1 MSMPTLRQLR
11 TFVAVVERGSITE
24 AARALNLTQPAASQQ
39 LREIERLVGAR
50 LLDRAGGRL
59 VPTASGFA
67 ALDPARQALAAA
79 AEAAAAAQAAR
90 AGRAG
95 RVRLGTGATACIH
108 LLPGALASVRAR
120 LPGLEIVVATGNTPD
135 ILRQVEEGGLDLGLV
150 TMPRRLPRP
159 LVATPIR
166 RDLLAALLPAPL
178 AGAATFTPAALAALP
193 LILYEPGG
201 DTRGIVDAWFRR
213 AGLAPK
219 PIMELGSVEAI
230 KVLVGSGLGA
240 SVLPRMA
247 LAQPVPGA
255 ETRALRPPVARL
267 LALVLRRSKVVDA
280 GLRAM
285 MAALTEAAAEAG
297 TGTGVGTGAEIGAD
311 GRAAPGDV
319 PLAAEPC

>member
-1 MSMPTLRQLR
+1 MNTPTLRQLR
-11 TFVAVVERGSITE
+11 TFVAVAERGSITE

-39 LREIERLVGAR
+39 LREVERQLGTR

-59 VPTASGFA
+59 VPTASGLA
-67 ALDPARQALAAA
+67 ALGPARQALAAA
-79 AEAAAAAQAAR
+79 AEVAAVAQAVR
-90 AGRAG
+90 AGKVG

-108 LLPGALASVRAR
+108 LLPKALAAVRAR

-135 ILRQVEEGGLDLGLV
+135 ILRRVEEGALDLGLV
-150 TMPRRLPRP
+150 TMPRQMPRTLAAT
-159 LVATPIR
+159 LVR
-166 RDLLAALLPAPL
+166 RDALAALLPEAL
-178 AGAATFTPAALAALP
+178 AASAAFTPAALAALP

-247 LAQPVPGA
+247 LEQPVPGA
-255 ETRALRPPVARL
+255 VARELRPPVERG
-267 LALVLRRSKVVDA
+267 LALVLRRAKVVDA
-280 GLRAM
+280 GLRAVT
-285 MAALTEAAAEAG
+285 AALTHAGAEAE
-297 TGTGVGTGAEIGAD
+297 AEAEAEAVAELG
-311 GRAAPGDV
+311 GV

>member
-1 MSMPTLRQLR
+1 MNTPTLRQLR
-11 TFVAVVERGSITE
+11 TFVAVAERGSITE

-39 LREIERLVGAR
+39 LREVERQLGTR
-50 LLDRAGGRL
+50 LLDRAGRRL
-59 VPTASGFA
+59 VPTASGLA
-67 ALDPARQALAAA
+67 ALGPARQALAAA
-79 AEAAAAAQAAR
+79 AEVAAVAPAVR
-90 AGRAG
+90 AGKVG

-108 LLPGALASVRAR
+108 LLPKALAAVRAR

-135 ILRQVEEGGLDLGLV
+135 ILRRVEEGALDLGLV
-150 TMPRRLPRP
+150 TMPRQMPRTLAAT
-159 LVATPIR
+159 LVR
-166 RDLLAALLPAPL
+166 RDALAALLPEAL
-178 AGAATFTPAALAALP
+178 AASAAFTPAALAALP

-247 LAQPVPGA
+247 LEQPVPGA
-255 ETRALRPPVARL
+255 VARELRPPVERG
-267 LALVLRRSKVVDA
+267 LALVLRRAKVVDA
-280 GLRAM
+280 GLRAVT
-285 MAALTEAAAEAG
+285 AALTQAEAE
-297 TGTGVGTGAEIGAD
+297 AEAVAELG
-311 GRAAPGDV
+311 GV

>member
-1 MSMPTLRQLR
+1 MSTPTLRQLR
-11 TFVAVVERGSITE
+11 TFVAVAERGSITE

-50 LLDRAGGRL
+50 LLERAGGRL
-59 VPTASGFA
+59 VPTAAGSA

-79 AEAAAAAQAAR
+79 AEAVARVQAVR

-108 LLPGALASVRAR
+108 LLPAALASVRAR
-120 LPGLEIVVATGNTPD
+120 LPGLDIVVATGNTPD
-135 ILRQVEEGGLDLGLV
+135 ILRRVQEGELDLGLV

-166 RDLLAALLPAPL
+166 RDPLAALLPAPL
-178 AGAATFTPAALAALP
+178 ARQAAFTPASLAALP
-193 LILYEPGG
+193 LILYERGG

-240 SVLPRMA
+240 SVMPCMA
-247 LAQPVPGA
+247 LGQPVPGA
-255 ETRALRPPVARL
+255 EMRQLRPPVARI
-267 LALVLRRSKVVDA
+267 LALVLRRSNVVDA
-280 GLRAM
+280 GLQAM
-285 MAALTEAAAEAG
+285 IAALTPTAMANPEA
-297 TGTGVGTGAEIGAD
+297 GAD
-311 GRAAPGDV
+311 GNGRAAAGDV
-319 PLAAEPC
+319 PFRAAAC

>member
-1 MSMPTLRQLR
+1 MSMPSLRQLR
-11 TFVAVVERGSITE
+11 TFVAVAERGSITE

-39 LREIERLVGAR
+39 LREIERLLGTP
-50 LLDRAGGRL
+50 LLDRAGGRAGGRL
-59 VPTASGFA
+59 VPTAAGLA
-67 ALDPARQALAAA
+67 ALEPARQALAAA
-79 AEAAAAAQAAR
+79 AEAAAAALSAH

-108 LLPGALASVRAR
+108 LLPPALAAVRAR

-135 ILRQVEEGGLDLGLV
+135 VLRLVEEGSLDLGLV
-150 TMPRRLPRP
+150 TMPRLVPRA
-159 LVATPIR
+159 LTATPVR
-166 RDLLAALLPAPL
+166 RDALVALLPEAL
-178 AGAATFTPAALAALP
+178 AGPATFTPAGLAALP

-240 SVLPRMA
+240 SVLPAMA
-247 LAQPVPGA
+247 LARPVPGA
-255 ETRALRPPVARL
+255 VVRKLRPPVDRG

-280 GLRAM
+280 GLRAVM
-285 MAALTEAAAEAG
+285 GALMQMGAG
-297 TGTGVGTGAEIGAD
+297 ALG
-311 GRAAPGDV
+311 APGDV